1 MNKSFFV
8 SLGII
13 ALSACSQEI
22 SQVVAPTQVKQQA
35 VVQVESA
42 RIDGSS
48 LTSSES
54 YTLAKES
61 QIKAAKMDKGL
72 LSGQLQVSLKTAFTV
87 TLIITNN
94 QSFAVPIQ
102 YRSGM
107 TADLH
112 LLDPQGNKIWAWSD
126 TMMFTQAI
134 RDVVIA
140 AGKVIPVKFTLPKD
154 ALAQVKGKG
163 YSLVAVY
170 AGHATEST
178 TEAMG
183 EVHLS
188 LDEYVNSLAI

>member
-1 MNKSFFV
+1 MNKLFCV

-13 ALSACSQEI
+13 ALSACSQEV
-22 SQVVAPTQVKQQA
+22 SQAVAPTQVKQQS
-35 VVQVESA
+35 VVQVEPA
-42 RIDGSS
+42 RIDESS

-54 YTLAKES
+54 YKLAKGAEKKES
-61 QIKAAKMDKGL
+61 KMEKGL
-72 LSGQLQVSLKTAFTV
+72 LSGQLQVSLKTGFTV
-87 TLIITNN
+87 SLIITNN

-134 RDVVIA
+134 RDVVIP
-140 AGKVIPVKFTLPKD
+140 AGKVIPVRFSLPKE

-163 YSLVAVY
+163 YSLVAIY

-178 TEAMG
+178 KVAMG
-183 EVHLS
+183 NVRLS
-188 LDEYVNSLAI
+188 LDEYVN